1 MTESSILDGGSPA
14 QESGQDEE
22 GGQRSARGF
31 PQLERDHHRSCPAS
45 AVLLAVLTEGM
56 RCYPPVATGFPRS
69 VPEGGDQ
76 VSGYFVP
83 GHTSVYMSQYPAYRS
98 SRNFAEPSSVVPE
111 MRLDDADEK
120 FKNDKKSVMMPVSN
134 GPRNCIGKKFVLPWS
149 DSRRSCTWLMFLS
162 LAYAEMRVILAR
174 ILFEFDIEMV
184 DPDFDWLN
192 QKLFLLWE
200 KPALQ
205 VRLRPVSV
213 K

>member
-134 GPRNCIGKKFVLPWS
+134 GPRNCIGKN
-149 DSRRSCTWLMFLS
+149 